1 MSIAADATLT
11 LMTGAADTGTG
22 SYTVLQQVVAQELQI
37 PLESVTVVQ
46 GNTDSAPWEVGAG
59 GSRLTHMAGQATL
72 AAVRELKAGLTAYAG
87 RHMESPPE
95 QVAYEAGA
103 FVNTN
108 GQRLALP
115 ALLAT
120 LAEREELPLRYTG
133 EYVAEDPV
141 EVTSF
146 CAQIAEVEVDPATGQ
161 VTLKKLTTAHD
172 VGTILNPLTHQGQ
185 VEGGAVQGVGHALTE
200 HLIVQD
206 GAVTNVHL
214 GDYKLPTSMDI
225 PELKTVLVES
235 DAGPAPYAGKAIGEH
250 SNVAVPAAVA
260 NAVFDAVGVRL
271 MDLPVTA
278 EKVYA
283 ALREKNSAA
292 RND

>member
-1 MSIAADATLT
+1 M
-11 LMTGAADTGTG
+11 
-22 SYTVLQQVVAQELQI
+22 
-37 PLESVTVVQ
+37 
-46 GNTDSAPWEVGAG
+46 
-59 GSRLTHMAGQATL
+59 
-72 AAVRELKAGLTAYAG
+72 
-87 RHMESPPE
+87 
-95 QVAYEAGA
+95 
-103 FVNTN
+103 
-108 GQRLALP
+108 
-115 ALLAT
+115 
-120 LAEREELPLRYTG
+120 
-133 EYVAEDPV
+133 AEDPV
-141 EVTSF
+141 DVTSF
-146 CAQIAEVEVDPATGQ
+146 CAQIAEVEVDPTTGQ

-172 VGTILNPLTHQGQ
+172 VGTVLNPLTHQGQ
-185 VEGGAVQGVGHALTE
+185 VEGGAIQGVGHALTE

-206 GAVTNVHL
+206 GAVTNIHL

-283 ALREKNSAA
+283 SLREKNRHRQERWVEEAA
-292 RND
+292 RYEIYSTPE